1 MIASAQKKGNCRCP
15 NFSKRQPHFCSC
27 CRLPRRWSPS
37 TALAIQGNDTLAIL
51 DAKGEVQWQMNWP
64 GIHDMHVLSNG
75 NIMVQHGWGEVV
87 EIDLNTQ
94 EIVWRY
100 NAAEM
105 NGNPGTPVEVHA
117 FQPLDDG
124 TVMIAESGPG
134 RIIEVDRTGK
144 LLKQTKLKLD
154 NPHPHMDTRL
164 VRKIANGNY
173 LVCHEGDGFLRE
185 YDSNS
190 GKVVWEYEVPLFDKP
205 RADGHGPEAWGN
217 KLYGAV
223 RLENGNTLIATGNGH
238 SVIEVTPEKKIVWHL
253 AGDELPGIQLAW
265 VTTIEVL
272 PNGNYVIGNCHA
284 GEGNPL
290 LIEIEP
296 KTKKVVWTLDQFDK
310 WGNSVPTT
318 QLLGVD
324 GKVNR

>member
-1 MIASAQKKGNCRCP
+1 MSTIIKSVTVVGLLLVIPAYVQAQ
-15 NFSKRQPHFCSC
+15 H
-27 CRLPRRWSPS
+27 
-37 TALAIQGNDTLAIL
+37 ALAIQGNDTLAIV
-51 DAKGEVQWQMNWP
+51 DAKGVVEWEMQWL

-75 NIMVQHGWGEVV
+75 NIMVQRGWGEVV
-87 EIDLNTQ
+87 EIDRATQ
-94 EIVWRY
+94 QIVWCY
-100 NAAEM
+100 NSAVM
-105 NGNPGTPVEVHA
+105 NGNLGQPVEVHA
-117 FQPLDDG
+117 FQPLEDG
-124 TVMIAESGPG
+124 SVMIAESGPG

-144 LLKQTKLKLD
+144 LLKQVKLKLT

-173 LVCHEGDGFLRE
+173 LVCHEGDGLLRE
-185 YDSNS
+185 YDGGN
-190 GKVVWEYEVPLFDKP
+190 GDVVWEYEVPLFDKP

-223 RLENGNTLIATGNGH
+223 RLPNGNTLIATGNGH
-238 SVIEVTPEKKIVWHL
+238 SVIEVTPEKKVVWHL

-290 LIEIEP
+290 LVEIEP
-296 KTKKVVWTLDQFDK
+296 KSKKVVWTFDQFDT

-318 QLLGVD
+318 QLLDVD
-324 GKVNR
+324 GKVIR